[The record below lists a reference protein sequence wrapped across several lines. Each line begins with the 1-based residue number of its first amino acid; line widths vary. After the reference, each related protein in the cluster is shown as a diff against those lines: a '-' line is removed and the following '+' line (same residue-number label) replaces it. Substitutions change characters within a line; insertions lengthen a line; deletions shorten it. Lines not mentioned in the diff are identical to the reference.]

1 MEGEVELV
9 ERAAV
14 PVGGVPFLQIDCAH
28 AWENLTA
35 REKLYAHFLSA
46 ASWAG
51 APVAAHQCSRESA
64 TLLWVVQRCFRGPRA
79 VRDVVAAVAA
89 GVGSDDVAQRF
100 VEYAASVLGN
110 QGNYL
115 NFGDTKFVPQ
125 LTRAQFVAC
134 VRAATGDDADT
145 VRRAEG
151 VCDAVFALSPASVRH
166 LGFDAAGVTSYYSAD
181 VTKREAE
188 AVQAVLDRHHLNSCN
203 TRCAKTRAA
212 TATAPA
218 VYRVVLASAEK
229 GQEGPVTYTEDGI
242 VVEVV
247 RGDFATY
254 MARVAANLEKAA
266 EYAATDTEREMLRE
280 YVAHFRSGSVDEHK
294 AAQRAWVRNQN
305 PVVETNIGFIES
317 YRDPLGVRA
326 EWEGWVAVV
335 DKVLSRAF
343 ATLVELAPS
352 LLGRLPW
359 GPQFEKTRF
368 IKPDFTAIDVI
379 AFATSGIPLGINLPN
394 YDDVREQAGFK
405 NVSLSNI
412 LRAAAP
418 RGTVSFLSP
427 ANSDFYLQHFAPAWD
442 IGVGLHELLGHGS
455 GRLLV
460 EGAFDP
466 AAVVSPLTGR
476 PVASW
481 YKPGQTYDS
490 VFKQR
495 ASPMEECRA
504 ECVSLVLCGE
514 PEVLRAFGHNPDD
527 VRADADDDVHDIV
540 YANYLQMARAG
551 LVSLEYYV
559 PDTQQWMQAHSQ
571 ARYAI
576 LRTLLAA
583 SRNAAAR
590 TGRAPAVEIVL
601 SPDRTS
607 AELRFDRT
615 QLRSVALPA
624 ITQLLLT
631 LQVYRATADAE
642 GAARFWSELT
652 AVDMSDPDVAALRA
666 LVLQNRQP
674 RKLYIQPVTELTPDG
689 TGVAMR
695 TFSSTP
701 VGMIESFQARFP
713 HDDAIDLSAD
723 IIA

>member
-1 MEGEVELV
+1 MPE
-9 ERAAV
+9 
-14 PVGGVPFLQIDCAH
+14 GGVPFLQIDCAH

-64 TLLWVVQRCFRGPRA
+64 TLLWLVQRCFRGPRA
-79 VRDVVAAVAA
+79 VSGVVAAVAA
-89 GVGSDDVAQRF
+89 EVGSADVAARF

-110 QGNYL
+110 LGNYL
-115 NFGDTKFVPQ
+115 NFGDTKFVPR

-134 VRAATGDDADT
+134 VRAATGGDAES

-151 VCDAVFALSPASVRH
+151 VCAAVFALSPARVRH

-181 VTKREAE
+181 VTQREAE
-188 AVQAVLDRHHLNSCN
+188 AVQAVLDRHGVSPCN

-212 TATAPA
+212 TAAQPA
-218 VYRVVLASAEK
+218 VYRVALASAERTGAGTSDNDK
-229 GQEGPVTYTEDGI
+229 DMPTSAVYSEDGI

-254 MARVAANLEKAA
+254 MARVAEHLEAA
-266 EYAATDTEREMLRE
+266 GAHAACDAEREMLRE
-280 YVAHFRSGSVDEHK
+280 YVAHFRGGSVDAHK
-294 AAQRAWVRNQN
+294 AAQRTWVQNRN
-305 PVVETNIGFIES
+305 PVVETNIGFVES

-335 DKVLSRAF
+335 DRALSRAL
-343 ATLVELAPS
+343 ATLVELAPA
-352 LLGRLPW
+352 LLPRLPW
-359 GPQFEKTRF
+359 GPHFEKARF

-394 YDDVREQAGFK
+394 YDDVREHAGFK

-418 RGTVSFLSP
+418 RGAVSFLSP
-427 ANSDFYLQHFAPAWD
+427 ANSDFYRAHFAQAWD

-481 YKPGQTYDS
+481 YRPGQTYDS

-527 VRADADDDVHDIV
+527 VPAGSDDDDVHDIV

-583 SRNAAAR
+583 SRTAAAR
-590 TGRAPAVEIVL
+590 TGRPPAVEIVL
-601 SPDRTS
+601 AADRRS

-615 QLRSVALPA
+615 QLRSVARPA

-631 LQVYRATADAE
+631 LQVFRATADADA
-642 GAARFWSELT
+642 AARFWTDLT

-689 TGVAMR
+689 TSVTMR
-695 TFSSTP
+695 TFPSTP
-701 VGMIESFQARFP
+701 LGMIESFQARYP

-723 IIA
+723 VIA